1 MWCMCRRKMRFVAL
15 TLALAC
21 LAGCAAQVSQEAKLL
36 AEGQEGTPSNV
47 RTDSLTTGTLYKEFS
62 MSAEVAYVRKTVVR
76 LDVDGAQY
84 VETRVSSG
92 QAVQAG
98 DVLAVFRGQ
107 GDALRLTEIAQE
119 LDRLKTETQDELYDL
134 EKEKERLLEQRGEV
148 EVSPDGYSTY
158 REKVAR
164 QVIDMRLER
173 LELQRQQAELRAAER
188 ERALRAERSELQRT
202 GTSIEVAAPVDGV
215 VGQVQYLTV
224 GAQYARGQ
232 TVVTLYDPDAFLL
245 MVGEGLT
252 GALRMGQRVE
262 VEYGRFNQRARLT
275 GTVVAADLALSA
287 RYRTGLSAVQLDE
300 PVNPQQLLNAT
311 VYSAQLQL
319 DDVPILP
326 RSAVL
331 YDNGTPYVNLV
342 QEGAVGKRIVL
353 TGPNDGSSVMILAG
367 LDPDEAVAV
376 K

>member
-21 LAGCAAQVSQEAKLL
+21 LAGCAAQVPQEAKLL

-134 EKEKERLLEQRGEV
+134 EKEKERLFEQRGEV

>member
-21 LAGCAAQVSQEAKLL
+21 LAGCAAQTPQEAKLL